1 MIKRG
6 SSHSSSFEVKKLG
19 KFGWPEE
26 IVKKTLQHPE
36 DRRFILKLEKVG
48 INFGD
53 TVVLKEISLAIKEG
67 EIFGIVGLAG
77 SGKSTL
83 LNALVGLL
91 KPTRGKVLLRL
102 RETESEVD
110 VNKKRSLANSLIGF
124 STQTPSFYP
133 ELTVEENIEYFISL
147 YGFGIDK
154 FEEIKENVFNLV
166 PLKNLSGVK
175 AKNLSKGQQK
185 KLDLA
190 CAIVH
195 SPDIL
200 VVDEPIADFD
210 PVFCRELWGLI
221 RRVNNAGTT
230 VVLASHRLEEL
241 ENICSRIGILH
252 NGSIVRIVETSALS
266 KEPYEVILSIP
277 HPRHFIRKISGD
289 AIFGNDSVSIK
300 TSNPM
305 QTASSLINQVK
316 KSGGENC
323 LLSFSIKRLS
333 LKELFDEVVR

>member
-1 MIKRG
+1 MTKRG
-6 SSHSSSFEVKKLG
+6 SGYSSSFELKNLG

-26 IVKKTLQHPE
+26 IIKKTLQHPE

-48 INFGD
+48 VGFGN
-53 TVVLKEISLAIKEG
+53 TVVLKEVSLAIKEG

-91 KPTRGKVLLRL
+91 KPTNGKVLLRL
-102 RETESEVD
+102 KETESEVD
-110 VNKKRSLANSLIGF
+110 VYKKRSLANSLMGF

-133 ELTVEENIEYFISL
+133 ELTVDENIEYFASL

-154 FEEIKENVFNLV
+154 FEEIKENVFNLM
-166 PLKNLSGVK
+166 PLKDLRDVK

-185 KLDLA
+185 KLDIA
-190 CAIVH
+190 CAMVH

-200 VVDEPIADFD
+200 VVDEPTADFD
-210 PVFCRELWGLI
+210 PVLCKELWNLI

-230 VVLASHRLEEL
+230 IILASHRLEDF

-252 NGSIVRIVETSALS
+252 NGNITRIVETHALS
-266 KEPYEVILSIP
+266 KEPYEVTLTIP
-277 HPRHFIRKISGD
+277 HPRHFIKKISGD
-289 AIFGNDSVSIK
+289 ATFGNDSVSIK
-300 TSNPM
+300 TSSPM
-305 QTASSLINQVK
+305 QTASSLINQIK
-316 KSGGENC
+316 KGGGEGC
-323 LLSFSIKRLS
+323 LLSFSIKKLS